1 MNSAQRQL
9 TIYIK
14 LMNNQ
19 IVNKRDLAN
28 DFSTSLRT
36 IQRDI
41 SQIKTTFD
49 NLNIPYK
56 LEYVSNSN
64 GYRLKSDQ
72 HLLNQQEVL
81 VLIKILLASR
91 SLNKI
96 ELNNTI
102 TGLLNL
108 IDTNSKKKVTPL
120 IKNELFYY
128 KSLQHKQDLLN
139 KVWTLSN
146 FIIQKRSIQITYTKQ
161 HSETVIRNVLPQA
174 IIFSEYYFYLVSYNP
189 KYQSNLLYRI
199 DRIQN
204 YNVTDDIQLDYKDRF
219 EDGDFRQKIQFMYPG
234 KLIKIKF
241 QFWGIVE
248 AVLDRIPTAKV
259 IQRLDA
265 NNVEEPITF
274 KNKTAQSSPKGS
286 VIIEAEVFGE
296 RGIMM
301 WLLSQGKNVKVLS
314 PESLVTNIK
323 KETLSILNRYE

>member
-9 TIYIK
+9 IIYIK
-14 LMNNQ
+14 LMNKQ
-19 IVNKRDLAN
+19 IVSKSDLAN
-28 DFSTSLRT
+28 EFSTSLRT

-41 SQIKTTFD
+41 SQIRTIFL
-49 NLNIPYK
+49 NFNIPYEI
-56 LEYVSNSN
+56 EYDSN
-64 GYRLKSDQ
+64 GYHLKSDQ

-81 VLIKILLASR
+81 VIIKTLLASR
-91 SLNKI
+91 ALNKS
-96 ELNNTI
+96 ELNNTV

-108 IDTNSKKKVTPL
+108 IDTNSKNKVEPL

-128 KSLQHKQDLLN
+128 QPLQHEQDLLN
-139 KVWTLSN
+139 KIWVLSN
-146 FIIQKRSIQITYTKQ
+146 FIIQKKSIQITYTKQ
-161 HSETVIRNVLPQA
+161 HSETVTRNVLPQA

-199 DRIQN
+199 DRIRD
-204 YNVTDDIQLDYKDRF
+204 YNVTDDIHLEYKDRF

-234 KLIKIKF
+234 KLTKIKF

-265 NNVEEPITF
+265 NNIEEPLTS
-274 KNKTAQSSPKGS
+274 KNINAQSSPGGS

-296 RGIMM
+296 YGIMM
-301 WLLSQGKNVKVLS
+301 WLLSQGKNVKVLG
-314 PESLVTNIK
+314 PESLVSNIK
-323 KETLSILNRYE
+323 KEALSILKRYE